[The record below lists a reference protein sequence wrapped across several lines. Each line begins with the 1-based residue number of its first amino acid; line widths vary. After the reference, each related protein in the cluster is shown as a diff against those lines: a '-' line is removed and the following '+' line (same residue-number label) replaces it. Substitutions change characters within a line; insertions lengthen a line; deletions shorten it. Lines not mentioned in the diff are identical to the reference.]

1 MSMKMNTGFV
11 WLTRLLL
18 CTLAAGDSQAALPTA
33 QVDGR
38 LGVAVMLNGQEE
50 LSAAHL
56 PDESFALM
64 SVMKFPLALTVL
76 HRVEQGKLRLEQKLT
91 LEASRLDP
99 DTWSPM
105 LKKFPEGGT
114 FTLAELL
121 RFCVAE
127 SDNNAC
133 DILFSLVGGASAI
146 QSFLEEH
153 SEAGEGITIVCSEE
167 AFRDRRMMRANHATP
182 RAICRLL
189 RELHLAAFAPQPPA
203 HPLLKRE
210 TARWLWNLMAS
221 SITGSDCL
229 RAGLPP
235 EARLAHKT
243 GSSGSENGVTLAL
256 NDAGIILLPDGRFAC
271 VVAFVGDSR
280 DSREKM
286 AAALAE
292 VARESVSL
300 LLHSEPPHVGEER

>member
-1 MSMKMNTGFV
+1 MKWSTLV
-11 WLTRLLL
+11 AHAL
-18 CTLAAGDSQAALPTA
+18 CFLPGALAPGSALAALPVE

-50 LSAAHL
+50 LSAEHL
-56 PDESFALM
+56 PDASFALM

-76 HRVEQGKLRLEQKLT
+76 HQVEQGRLRLEQKLT

-105 LKKFPEGGT
+105 LRKFPEGGT
-114 FTLAELL
+114 FTIAELL

-133 DILFSLVGGASAI
+133 NILFSLVGGAPAI
-146 QSFLEEH
+146 QSFLEAH
-153 SEAGEGITIVCSEE
+153 PGAGQGITIVCSEE

-189 RELHLAAFAPQPPA
+189 RELHLAAFAPQPPS
-203 HPLLKRE
+203 HPLLERE

-221 SITGSDCL
+221 STTGSDCL

-235 EARLAHKT
+235 EALLAHKT

-271 VVAFVGDSR
+271 VAAFVGESR

-300 LLHSEPPHVGEER
+300 LLHAEQPHAR

>member
-1 MSMKMNTGFV
+1 MKMNTGFV
-11 WLTRLLL
+11 WLSRLLL
-18 CTLAAGDSQAALPTA
+18 CALAAGGTQAALPTN

-56 PDESFALM
+56 PDETFALM

-76 HRVEQGKLRLEQKLT
+76 HQVEQGKLRLEQKLT
-91 LEASRLDP
+91 LDASRLDA

-105 LKKFPEGGT
+105 LRKFPEGGT

-121 RFCVAE
+121 RFCIVE

-133 DILFSLVGGASAI
+133 NVLFSLVGGAPAI
-146 QSFLEEH
+146 QAYLKEH
-153 SEAGEGITIVCSEE
+153 PGEGQGITIVCSED
-167 AFRDRRMMRANHATP
+167 AFHNRRMMRANHATP

-189 RELHLAAFAPQPPA
+189 RELHLAAFSPKPPA
-203 HPLLKRE
+203 HPLLERE
-210 TARWLWNLMAS
+210 TARWLWNLMADTA
-221 SITGSDCL
+221 TGGDCL

-235 EARLAHKT
+235 EAILAHKT
-243 GSSGSENGVTLAL
+243 GSSSRENGVTLAL
-256 NDAGIILLPDGRFAC
+256 NDVGIILLPDGRFAC
-271 VVAFVGDSR
+271 VAAFVGESR

-300 LLHSEPPHVGEER
+300 LRHSGQPHAK